1 MSRRALITA
10 VASLLLL
17 ALTSLMGCVVAAPY
31 HDGGHGRWH
40 GHHRPAPWVAP
51 YRHGGWHHGHW
62 R

>member
-31 HDGGHGRWH
+31 HGGHGYRH
-40 GHHRPAPWVAP
+40 GHHRPAPWAAP
-51 YRHGGWHHGHW
+51 YHHQGWRHGHW